1 MEQIVATVLG
11 CLSWNLAF
19 EVCDKL
25 EGALHQLNDV
35 LAFQVSFDEEVI
47 TCETT
52 HRTPIYDAVF
62 PLFVITEIGSS
73 EVLDRVDGTVVET
86 RLLIRYLHA
95 DIESSDHF
103 VSNFVLTA
111 NVYTAEQ
118 LVMIDS
124 KTWYLVHFNL
134 NVKC

>member
-1 MEQIVATVLG
+1 MEQIVAAIFG
-11 CLSWNLAF
+11 CLSRNLAF

-25 EGALHQLNDV
+25 EGALHQFYDV
-35 LAFQVSFDEEVI
+35 FAFQVSFDEEVI
-47 TCETT
+47 TCEAT

-62 PLFVITEIGSS
+62 PLFVIAEIGGS

-86 RLLIRYLHA
+86 RLLIWYLHA
-95 DIESSDHF
+95 DIESSDNF

-124 KTWYLVHFNL
+124 KTWYLVHNF
-134 NVKC
+134 